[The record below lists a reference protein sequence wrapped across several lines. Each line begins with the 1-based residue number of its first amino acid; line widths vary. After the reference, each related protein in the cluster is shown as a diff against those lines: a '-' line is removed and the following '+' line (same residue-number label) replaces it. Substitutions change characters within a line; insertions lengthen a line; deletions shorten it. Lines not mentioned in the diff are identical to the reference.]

1 MINKN
6 HICRAVLEATAYQ
19 TYDVFNAMEKDSGIK
34 ITTTKVDGGMTANN
48 VNLGVAVDCSF

>member
-19 TYDVFNAMEKDSGIK
+19 TYDVFNAMERDSGIR
-34 ITTTKVDGGMTANN
+34 ITSMKVDGGMTANN
-48 VNLGVAVDCSF
+48 VSVGLVVDGSF

>member
-19 TYDVFNAMEKDSGIK
+19 TYDVFDAMERDSNIK
-34 ITTTKVDGGMTANN
+34 IQSLRVDGGMT
-48 VNLGVAVDCSF
+48 VNEVLLS